1 MFESEAMRIV
11 HCVRAPIGGI
21 FRHVVDLALAQTA
34 QGHEVGIVCDSL
46 TGGPFEAAII
56 ARVAPQLA
64 LGITRVPMRRALS
77 PADLASSW
85 KIYRHIRDIEPD
97 ILHGH
102 GSKGGSYARL
112 IGTLL
117 RLRGRRVSR
126 IYCPH
131 GGSLHF
137 DASTFE
143 GRIYF
148 ALERVLEHIT
158 DGLVFVSKYEQDG
171 YSTKVGVPHV
181 PSTLAYNGL
190 RNDEF
195 QPVVPNDDAADFLHI
210 GMLRSLKG
218 TDVFIRA
225 LAELRD
231 RGVDATA
238 VIVGIGDERDAFEDM
253 AGELGLWD
261 RLRFH
266 DPMPIGDALRM
277 ARTVVV
283 PSRAESLPYVVL
295 EAIAAQRPLIA
306 TRVGG
311 IPEIYEGHA
320 DRLVQAGDVTAL
332 ADAMAATLSDPI
344 GTDAFAKTLRASII
358 ERFHVETMTQAIEAF
373 YFRLFGEPAPR
384 RRPPPPLTGGPAA
397 MTMRVR

>member
-1 MFESEAMRIV
+1 MFEFEAMRIV

-64 LGITRVPMRRALS
+64 LGITRIPMRRALS
-77 PADLASSW
+77 PSDLAATW
-85 KIYRHIRDIEPD
+85 QIYRHIRDLEPD
-97 ILHGH
+97 VLHGH

-117 RLRGRRVSR
+117 RLKGRRVSR

-137 DASTFE
+137 DPHALE
-143 GRIYF
+143 GRLYF
-148 ALERVLEHIT
+148 ALERILEKLT
-158 DGLVFVSKYEQDG
+158 DGLVFVSQYEQNG
-171 YSTKVGVPHV
+171 YTAKVGQPHV

-190 RNDEF
+190 RSDEF
-195 QPVVPNDDAADFLHI
+195 QPITPDADAVDFLHI

-218 TDVFIRA
+218 TDVFVRA
-225 LAELRD
+225 LAELRR
-231 RGVDATA
+231 RGIDARA
-238 VIVGIGDERDAFEDM
+238 MVVGIGDEREVFEDM

-261 RLRFH
+261 RITFH
-266 DPMPIGDALRM
+266 DPMPIGQALRR
-277 ARTVVV
+277 ARIVVV

-295 EAIAAQRPLIA
+295 EAIAAKVPLIA

-311 IPEIYEGHA
+311 IPEIFEGYS
-320 DRLVQAGDVTAL
+320 DRLVPPGDVGAL
-332 ADAMAATLSDPI
+332 ADAMAASLAAPARTAALA
-344 GTDAFAKTLRASII
+344 GELRTSIA

-384 RRPPPPLTGGPAA
+384 RRPPQPIASGTA
-397 MTMRVR
+397 TVHMRAR